1 MMRILTLISM
11 VAFSVISLNA
21 KSLTM
26 EMLKSNA
33 LDINVKISKSVKLP
47 EVSLKVEKAD
57 INLEH
62 EFTRLRNDLRD
73 FSNRTTWLR
82 FDIEDL
88 TSRARR
94 IAYNN
99 AQDSFFVNDLRNMSY
114 ELSSYFNDVRRI
126 SREAEELSRISK
138 KDENLNR
145 IAKDI
150 LNETTSLLNRF
161 QFDVENAARDLEYVV
176 RNINTSLIGYN
187 TYWIAY
193 DISRYAGDITF
204 QLRNVYNIA
213 IRLDRNTRP

>member
-73 FSNRTTWLR
+73 FSNRTNWLR
-82 FDIEDL
+82 SDIDYLVSRARDIAYHHVHDSFFINDL
-88 TSRARR
+88 RDMEYRLNSYFNDARR
-94 IAYNN
+94 IA
-99 AQDSFFVNDLRNMSY
+99 
-114 ELSSYFNDVRRI
+114 
-126 SREAEELSRISK
+126 REAEDLRSASK
-138 KDENLNR
+138 KDEKLNS

-150 LNETTSLLNRF
+150 LDESTFLLNRF
-161 QFDVENAARDLEYVV
+161 QFDVENSASELEYTV
-176 RNINTSLIGYN
+176 RNIDSSLIGYDA
-187 TYWIAY
+187 YWTAS
-193 DISRYAGDITF
+193 DISRHAREIEF
-204 QLRNVYNIA
+204 QLRNIYRTA
-213 IRLDRNTRP
+213 IELEKNTRN